1 MLFLSSSCLREH
13 YKPVDC
19 DDIMENQSEFI
30 EYILLEELDL
40 MCIVIGQQTMRD
52 GR

>member
-1 MLFLSSSCLREH
+1 
-13 YKPVDC
+13 
-19 DDIMENQSEFI
+19 
-30 EYILLEELDL
+30 LDL